1 MNIHL
6 PKNQLIRKLYLLWHS
21 LMSKWMIIILLAV
34 IPLNVFAIL
43 TVGSLE
49 SRYREQI
56 QMSLKNSL
64 HVFSVQVD
72 YYNSSLQTRFVNDVI
87 VDNMYAL
94 ANGNRTDSIL
104 TDIRLKN
111 QISSLDYD
119 PYTFAACYLYD
130 RERDLLTF
138 FNIRSSITEEMS
150 SVIRRVIEGDKVL
163 GEYLP
168 VVSGDQHYLIRVYRY
183 PYFSFGYL
191 VDTDLLL
198 TICYES
204 CGSLPGEL
212 AFMDA
217 EGTVIT
223 SYRTEKA
230 STGGKPGI
238 EESITV
244 TGSGHRIVYRISQR
258 DIRKQMPAVLNI
270 FRVIALL
277 SILVI
282 PALYLLSR
290 RLVIKPLY
298 GLAEAMERV
307 EEGEL
312 TYRLTE
318 KYGSY
323 QMNFIAMSFNH
334 MVGEIR
340 HMRIASYEQEI
351 GKLQTETINA
361 HLQVNQHMLLNSL
374 NVVYSLI
381 LTKRMEEAADFTALL
396 MKYFQYTMRKNS
408 PIVTISEEMDF
419 IEDYLRLQKIRF
431 KNRFTSVCAVAE
443 DAETLEIPQLLV
455 EGFVEN
461 AIKYALKPDEMIEIL
476 INVRAEDGRLL
487 IAVSDTG
494 AGISEDRLEKI
505 REGSPIEDMTGRHNG
520 FWNVRKR
527 LDYYYGED
535 YELNIT
541 SAGNEGTQIFL
552 NLPEHPQE
560 KEELVKFLREK
571 ENT

>member
-163 GEYLP
+163 GEFLP

-298 GLAEAMERV
+298 GLAEAMGMSRSQLNEKIQQTLGQSIAQFIR
-307 EEGEL
+307 
-312 TYRLTE
+312 TYRLNVAKEMICNGTNDD
-318 KYGSY
+318 
-323 QMNFIAMSFNH
+323 MNISEIAYEVGFN
-334 MVGEIR
+334 
-340 HMRIASYEQEI
+340 
-351 GKLQTETINA
+351 
-361 HLQVNQHMLLNSL
+361 
-374 NVVYSLI
+374 
-381 LTKRMEEAADFTALL
+381 DP
-396 MKYFQYTMRKNS
+396 KYFTRCFTKEFNATPSDLHRKGK
-408 PIVTISEEMDF
+408 D
-419 IEDYLRLQKIRF
+419 
-431 KNRFTSVCAVAE
+431 
-443 DAETLEIPQLLV
+443 
-455 EGFVEN
+455 
-461 AIKYALKPDEMIEIL
+461 
-476 INVRAEDGRLL
+476 
-487 IAVSDTG
+487 
-494 AGISEDRLEKI
+494 
-505 REGSPIEDMTGRHNG
+505 
-520 FWNVRKR
+520 
-527 LDYYYGED
+527 
-535 YELNIT
+535 
-541 SAGNEGTQIFL
+541 
-552 NLPEHPQE
+552 
-560 KEELVKFLREK
+560 
-571 ENT
+571 